1 MPRGLC
7 YGSAIRG
14 GLGEWGQAA
23 PYVTRQFEFPAP
35 HRESSRN
42 MAAVDF
48 LPVCDLLFNL
58 ISLTCYF
65 CDVVFVSMVTYTLYD
80 YTGGTAGGTCCS
92 KWLSKEFL
100 NILGGNTVLFMK
112 FI

>member
-1 MPRGLC
+1 
-7 YGSAIRG
+7 
-14 GLGEWGQAA
+14 
-23 PYVTRQFEFPAP
+23 
-35 HRESSRN
+35 

-80 YTGGTAGGTCCS
+80 YTGGHGAGAVQFVRYCNLHTYRP
-92 KWLSKEFL
+92 
-100 NILGGNTVLFMK
+100 
-112 FI
+112 

>member
-1 MPRGLC
+1 MNFPL
-7 YGSAIRG
+7 SA
-14 GLGEWGQAA
+14 
-23 PYVTRQFEFPAP
+23 
-35 HRESSRN
+35 

-80 YTGGTAGGTCCS
+80 YAGGHGAGS
-92 KWLSKEFL
+92 FFFKLIK
-100 NILGGNTVLFMK
+100 NDLF
-112 FI
+112 

>member
-1 MPRGLC
+1 
-7 YGSAIRG
+7 
-14 GLGEWGQAA
+14 
-23 PYVTRQFEFPAP
+23 
-35 HRESSRN
+35 

-80 YTGGTAGGTCCS
+80 YAGGQGGI
-92 KWLSKEFL
+92 
-100 NILGGNTVLFMK
+100 ILILLIVVLAKM
-112 FI
+112 

>member
-1 MPRGLC
+1 MNFPL
-7 YGSAIRG
+7 SA
-14 GLGEWGQAA
+14 
-23 PYVTRQFEFPAP
+23 
-35 HRESSRN
+35 

-80 YTGGTAGGTCCS
+80 YAGGHGAGSFCV
-92 KWLSKEFL
+92 KLIKKD
-100 NILGGNTVLFMK
+100 LF
-112 FI
+112 

>member
-1 MPRGLC
+1 
-7 YGSAIRG
+7 
-14 GLGEWGQAA
+14 
-23 PYVTRQFEFPAP
+23 
-35 HRESSRN
+35 

-80 YTGGTAGGTCCS
+80 NAGAH
-92 KWLSKEFL
+92 
-100 NILGGNTVLFMK
+100 GGNI
-112 FI
+112 FISMLIVILK

>member
-1 MPRGLC
+1 
-7 YGSAIRG
+7 
-14 GLGEWGQAA
+14 
-23 PYVTRQFEFPAP
+23 
-35 HRESSRN
+35 

-80 YTGGTAGGTCCS
+80 YTGGHGAGTMLPDS
-92 KWLSKEFL
+92 K
-100 NILGGNTVLFMK
+100 I
-112 FI
+112 